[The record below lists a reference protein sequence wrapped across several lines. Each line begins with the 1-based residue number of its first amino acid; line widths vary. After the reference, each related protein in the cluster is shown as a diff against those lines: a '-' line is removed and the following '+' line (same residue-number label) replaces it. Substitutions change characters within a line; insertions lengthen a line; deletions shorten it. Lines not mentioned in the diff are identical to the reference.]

1 MVFAAGMGC
10 SVQSASPTE
19 SSSTASS
26 EQFISVALATPP
38 AFVASTGIVTV
49 TMKDESA
56 EVYINAADSSLMVN
70 GVQAIDKSVPA
81 TPVVAMAAGKS
92 ANIKQI
98 LVVDPSATTGELVIL
113 NYVNG
118 VFGLGTTSTAGTAIT
133 FSKATNSLVVKGT
146 PGVDNFAIG
155 ATGISLTNGLKAP
168 TKDITVAGTAPA
180 YSFFLGA
187 GNDIFTSGGNS
198 AVGAAFGSAVAIY
211 GGAGNDTLNETA
223 ASPPHETFSGGPGI
237 DTVDYSARPAS
248 VALTGTVAVTKTSA
262 SIVGTSTLFT
272 TQLGVGQTVVFSS
285 DPTVTYTV
293 SVITDA
299 THATLSG
306 AYGGTT
312 AAAATGTASRA
323 VSVAIDPL
331 GVLKSGDVPNTL
343 GDPTAGAVEGDIIL
357 DADIILG
364 SAGADQLMGGLAGSV
379 TLNGGP
385 GNDTF
390 CQGANAYAN
399 GSDTLIGGGGIDTVD
414 YSLRAKSLTV
424 VMDNK
429 TPSGDATGNAGKG
442 EGDVIGTD
450 IANIKLGTG
459 GGTYTGNALNN
470 TFVSGTAGTS
480 VIFGLAGDDT
490 LNEGKTANNA
500 ANETFHGG
508 AGTDTVDYSGRTNVL
523 SVTMDNMTKGGEVG
537 EQDVIDIDVENLYGG
552 ANGDT
557 LIGNA
562 LDNDIEGNG
571 ASAGFDVLAGMAG
584 NDTLVGS
591 GPTTTLASTIDA
603 QMWGNDVAHTPE
615 PGAFNMCINIG
626 TGTPASAPAAVT
638 ANCELYTP

>member
-1 MVFAAGMGC
+1 MKHGIMNSTGRYSRLGIVSILAMVTAAGMGC
-10 SVQSASPTE
+10 SVQSGTPVE

-26 EQFISVALATPP
+26 EQFISVALASAPG
-38 AFVASTGIVTV
+38 FVASTGIVTV

-56 EVYINAADSSLMVN
+56 EIYINAADSSLMVN
-70 GVQAIDKSVPA
+70 GVQAVDNSGA
-81 TPVVAMAAGKS
+81 APVVAMAAGKS

-113 NYVNG
+113 NYING

-198 AVGAAFGSAVAIY
+198 AVGAAFGSAVTIY

-223 ASPPHETFSGGPGI
+223 ASTPGETFSGGPGV
-237 DTVDYSARPAS
+237 DTVDYSARPAN
-248 VALTGTVAVTKTSA
+248 K
-262 SIVGTSTLFT
+262 
-272 TQLGVGQTVVFSS
+272 
-285 DPTVTYTV
+285 P
-293 SVITDA
+293 
-299 THATLSG
+299 
-306 AYGGTT
+306 
-312 AAAATGTASRA
+312 

-331 GVLKSGDVPNTL
+331 GVITSGDSPTKA
-343 GDPTAGAVEGDIIL
+343 GDPTKGATEADIIL
-357 DADIILG
+357 DADVIKG
-364 SAGADQLMGGLAGSV
+364 GAGADQLMGGLAGSV

-390 CQGANAYAN
+390 CEGD
-399 GSDTLIGGGGIDTVD
+399 DTYNSGTDILVGGGGSDTVD
-414 YSLRAKSLTV
+414 YSLRTKSLTV

-429 TPSGDATGNAGKG
+429 TASGDATGNAGKG
-442 EGDVIGTD
+442 EADVIGTD
-450 IANIKLGTG
+450 IASINLGSG

-470 TFVSGTAGTS
+470 TFNASTAGSS
-480 VIFGLAGDDT
+480 VINGLAGDDT
-490 LNEGKTANNA
+490 LNEGKDANNGGT
-500 ANETFHGG
+500 ETFHGG
-508 AGTDTVDYSGRTNVL
+508 AGTDTVDYSARTKALTV
-523 SVTMDNMTKGGEVG
+523 VMDNTTKGGDG
-537 EQDVIDIDVENLYGG
+537 TGTEQDVIDVDVENLYGG
-552 ANGDT
+552 TNGDT
-557 LIGNA
+557 LTGNS

-571 ASAGFDVLAGMAG
+571 ASAGFDLIAGMAG

-591 GPTTTLASTIDA
+591 GPTSVSLSTTIKAKLH
-603 QMWGNDVAHTPE
+603 GNDAADTAE
-615 PGAFNMCINIG
+615 PGAYNMCINTG
-626 TGTPASAPAAVT
+626 VAGTPLAAPAAVT
-638 ANCELYTP
+638 ANCEIFTP